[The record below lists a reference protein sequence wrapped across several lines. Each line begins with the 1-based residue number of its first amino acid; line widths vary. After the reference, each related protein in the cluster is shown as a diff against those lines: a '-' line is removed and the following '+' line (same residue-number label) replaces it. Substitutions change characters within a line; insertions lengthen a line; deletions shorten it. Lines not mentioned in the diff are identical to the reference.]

1 MSVISRL
8 KVWIG
13 SDTSALEKG
22 LKKSKKEVGLFGK
35 GMQKLGG
42 MIAGAFALGTLKNF
56 AQEAIGLAKIQADAE
71 KKLEAVLKA
80 TGGAA
85 GLSAK
90 ELKKYA
96 SQLQD
101 VTLYGDE
108 ATIAAMGMMASF
120 KSIKGD
126 VFKEAIKAAQD
137 MSTVMNTDLK
147 QSVLQLGKALESP
160 EIGMSALRETGVSF
174 TQEQIAGVKKLI
186 AEGKKQEAQMIIL
199 KELQGE
205 FGGAAQMAASD
216 THGAMVQLTNAWGD
230 FKEAVGQAIMPAR
243 DGIDWLTKTIQMNT
257 AVIADEAI
265 PTWKKWLGAIL
276 PGMGYD
282 NKVQAIWNA
291 QVKATNEEA
300 IEGLKLREREERE
313 LWELK
318 DRYAELNATTNNY
331 YLQTS
336 EAIKAEIRARA
347 RGVQMI
353 TQEQLA
359 AEAAARAAAEQKKAE
374 EERKARIAETM
385 GMEEQTLTAIAAK
398 IKAVQ
403 GLRDAVA
410 VTDTA
415 SLDYYNKEI
424 IRLQSLSA
432 TIDELSKKRL
442 ADAAKKRDGGVVQ
455 TGEDLYGGLQG
466 AVEDIGLHTAVEDL
480 TILPDKISIATGE
493 LQTLGKEFTDLGPI
507 VESSMEGLAG
517 GFGEL
522 IGTLASGGDA
532 LAGFGKL
539 IGGTFADMA
548 ISVGKVAI
556 STGIAV
562 AGIKAALES
571 LNPYVAISAGVA
583 LVALGTAVKAG
594 LGNIASGGTGG
605 SMAAAGANSGNT
617 VNIGSTRDMSQRLEA
632 RKMTVAVKGEL
643 RGKGS
648 DLVAVIEAEGYRR
661 DLIQ

>member
-13 SDTSALEKG
+13 TDTSAFEKG
-22 LKKSKKEVGLFGK
+22 IKRSKKKMGLLGQSAK
-35 GMQKLGG
+35 KLGG
-42 MIAGAFALGTLKNF
+42 MIAGAFALGAIKNF

-216 THGAMVQLTNAWGD
+216 AHGAMVQLTNAWGD
-230 FKEAVGQAIMPAR
+230 FKEAVGQAITPGQKLVATMTRFVQNLTNVLNSEALPALEKFVAFYNPILMAAAIR
-243 DGIDWLTKTIQMNT
+243 KANYYKGRSDENDEVID
-257 AVIADEAI
+257 
-265 PTWKKWLGAIL
+265 
-276 PGMGYD
+276 
-282 NKVQAIWNA
+282 
-291 QVKATNEEA
+291 
-300 IEGLKLREREERE
+300 GLKLRERE
-313 LWELK
+313 LSSLM
-318 DRYAELNATTNNY
+318 DLYAKYKKYNAEKEGY
-331 YLQTS
+331 YQQTVDAIMNEMKLRTQGVAAIS
-336 EAIKAEIRARA
+336 AEEEARR
-347 RGVQMI
+347 
-353 TQEQLA
+353 
-359 AEAAARAAAEQKKAE
+359 RAAAEQKKAE
-374 EERKARIAETM
+374 EERKARTAETM

-415 SLDYYNKEI
+415 SLDSYNKEI

-480 TILPDKISIATGE
+480 TILPERIDIAVGKLQE
-493 LQTLGKEFTDLGPI
+493 LEQEFIDLGPL
-507 VESSMEGLAG
+507 VESSMEGLAV

-522 IGTLASGGDA
+522 IGSLANGGNF

-548 ISVGKVAI
+548 IQVGKIAI
-556 STGIAV
+556 ATGIAV
-562 AGIKAALES
+562 EGIKKALEPP
-571 LNPYVAISAGVA
+571 LHPAVAIAAGVA
-583 LVALGTAVKAG
+583 LVALGAAVKAG
-594 LGNIASGGTGG
+594 LSNMANGGG

-632 RKMTVAVKGEL
+632 RKMTVTVEGEL
-643 RGKGS
+643 KARGS
-648 DLVAVIEAEGYRR
+648 TLVAVIDAENNRR
-661 DLIQ
+661 NLTT